1 MGIANAGPRRSTHR
15 SRSVH
20 GAGLLA
26 GMLREVCLVLFDFLN
41 IARGLRVFFHA
52 AVQRRLGSAD
62 RAGAGPQ
69 LFSIW
74 RRRRL
79 SRPGKWAVFAMHGW
93 WSATRQLAGTRR
105 GQP

>member
-41 IARGLRVFFHA
+41 ITRGLRFFFHA
-52 AVQRRLGSAD
+52 AVQRRLGLRRPGRRWA
-62 RAGAGPQ
+62 A

-74 RRRRL
+74 RQRRL
-79 SRPGKWAVFAMHGW
+79 
-93 WSATRQLAGTRR
+93 
-105 GQP
+105 